1 MTDSDLVS
9 TGFVA
14 AHVGCSP
21 SFLKDAE
28 REGKLPPTQRLIGV
42 GREWRAWPASALPE
56 LERQVSEL
64 LRGTGRRKDRATTVR
79 EEVAP
84 TA

>member
-1 MTDSDLVS
+1 MTDTDLVS

-14 AHVGCSP
+14 ARVGCSP

-28 REGKLPPTQRLIGV
+28 REGKLPPTRRLIGV
-42 GREWRAWPASALPE
+42 GREWRAWPASALPD

-64 LRGTGRRKDRATTVR
+64 LRGNGRRRSPA
-79 EEVAP
+79 
-84 TA
+84 